1 MDNTRIFR
9 IVYKNITANYFGEKL
24 LKEFWKN
31 YKFLMIG

>member
-9 IVYKNITANYFGEKL
+9 IVYKNITAYYFGGKL
-24 LKEFWKN
+24 LKELWKI